1 MTEQDNTKMDERI
14 DDFLKGRMSMEEEHQ
29 FLSDL
34 KSNKSLRERAH
45 LTALVAKAL
54 KI

>member
-1 MTEQDNTKMDERI
+1 MMEQDIIKMDERI
-14 DDFLKGRMSMEEEHQ
+14 DGFLKGNMSMEEEHQ

-34 KSNKSLRERAH
+34 KTNKSLRERAH
-45 LTALVAKAL
+45 ITALLAKAL

>member
-1 MTEQDNTKMDERI
+1 MTEQDTIKMDERI

-34 KSNKSLRERAH
+34 KSNKILRERAH
-45 LTALVAKAL
+45 ITALLVESL
-54 KI
+54 KM